1 MSCYSCQSS
10 GVVEAL
16 VVTAVVLIPIAVGSD
31 NYKWNNSSMQS
42 VLYNVCT
49 SSFPPGE
56 EKKSQ
61 HWLCRTNSSLVQ

>member
-1 MSCYSCQSS
+1 M
-10 GVVEAL
+10 ETL

-31 NYKWNNSSMQS
+31 NYKRNNSSMQS

-49 SSFPPGE
+49 ISFLPGE

-61 HWLCRTNSSLVQ
+61 DFVEPTPV